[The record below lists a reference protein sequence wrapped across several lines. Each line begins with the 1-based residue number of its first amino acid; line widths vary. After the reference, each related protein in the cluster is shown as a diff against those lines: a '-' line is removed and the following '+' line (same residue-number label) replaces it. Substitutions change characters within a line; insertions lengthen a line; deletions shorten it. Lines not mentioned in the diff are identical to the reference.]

1 MAREVV
7 VKQRAEDCP
16 PHRGVDYAVED
27 FAVVGCGGGRAE
39 DAAAERGAVDWA
51 GRGIVGRL
59 FRW

>member
-7 VKQRAEDCP
+7 VEQGAEDCP
-16 PHRGVDYAVED
+16 PHSGVDYAIED

-51 GRGIVGRL
+51 GEGIVWRL
-59 FRW
+59 VCW